1 MKKNRRYSSVE
12 NKDEMSGEELLTEDI
27 KEAALGGE
35 NTEAEAELAEG
46 AASAVVDSGEDCAQV
61 REDEVIVDGVDEI
74 LSADGD
80 ESMTDEN
87 IVAIG
92 EADEA
97 VIVDDEEQSEAVE
110 SGEAESDADSE
121 GDEIAERAEVG
132 DSVEDDGDA
141 EEEEKESESVSF
153 AEKLFNF
160 TELLVFTLAAVVLLL
175 SFVFRH
181 AEVIGSS
188 MDTTLANG
196 EHLIISDLFYTPERG
211 DIIVFEDH
219 STIYKKPLIKRVIAV
234 GGDHIRIKNGVVHLN
249 GALLDESAYIRGA
262 YTMGNV
268 DMIVPDGEVFVMGDN
283 RGASDDSRNNLIG
296 TIDEDAILGKVILRF
311 FPFDSFGSV
320 N

>member
-12 NKDEMSGEELLTEDI
+12 NKDGMSGEELLSEDMKNADSNGANTEYDIDCGGIPVPDLGEIADEDSFELNGDTEDG
-27 KEAALGGE
+27 AFD
-35 NTEAEAELAEG
+35 EG
-46 AASAVVDSGEDCAQV
+46 TD
-61 REDEVIVDGVDEI
+61 
-74 LSADGD
+74 SADGD
-80 ESMTDEN
+80 FD
-87 IVAIG
+87 G
-92 EADEA
+92 EASADVENRG
-97 VIVDDEEQSEAVE
+97 EQT
-110 SGEAESDADSE
+110 
-121 GDEIAERAEVG
+121 
-132 DSVEDDGDA
+132 DGDT
-141 EEEEKESESVSF
+141 ETVESESSDDAATPAKEVKPISF

-181 AEVIGSS
+181 AEVIGNS

-249 GALLDESAYIRGA
+249 GALLDESEYIGDV

-268 DMIVPDGEVFVMGDN
+268 DMIVPEGEVFVMGDN

-320 N
+320 ER

>member
-1 MKKNRRYSSVE
+1 
-12 NKDEMSGEELLTEDI
+12 
-27 KEAALGGE
+27 
-35 NTEAEAELAEG
+35 
-46 AASAVVDSGEDCAQV
+46 
-61 REDEVIVDGVDEI
+61 
-74 LSADGD
+74 
-80 ESMTDEN
+80 MTDEN
-87 IVAIG
+87 IVPID

-97 VIVDDEEQSEAVE
+97 VIIGDEEQSEAVESGEAEPREVAE

-121 GDEIAERAEVG
+121 GDEIAECAEDG